1 MSNKTIESIKKRKAK
16 GDLRFGDYTRDYYE
30 LHVVRLLRAA
40 GCNPVSHN
48 RLGVLYAWLI
58 PGSLY
63 KYPVYLKGN
72 GDVHLHK
79 DLYAFYWNLESRER
93 HGLPQNPVPV
103 ARSHAPEA
111 EHYDHTDPVLPLHTV
126 DFEVSPDELSSFKLP
141 RRTDG

>member
-1 MSNKTIESIKKRKAK
+1 MSNSITEAAAK
-16 GDLRFGDYTRDYYE
+16 GNLGFGNYTREYYE
-30 LHVVRLLRAA
+30 SNIIRLLRQA
-40 GCNPVSHN
+40 GCTSTTHN
-48 RLGVLYAWLI
+48 GTAVLCAWII

-79 DLYAFYWNLESRER
+79 DLYGFYWNLESRER
-93 HGLPQNPVPV
+93 HGLPQHPRPV

-111 EHYDHTDPVLPLHTV
+111 EHYDHTDPALPLPTV